1 MPIRF
6 KTLVKVVV
14 AITILFAL
22 TSFSLVK
29 THNRTLTHHL
39 PKRLIEQ
46 VNRQT
51 RGMTEMQIMNYSLDL
66 TAKSLKFAEKN
77 DIEYGKANCVG
88 YAQLC
93 SAICNQ
99 ALKNNGYS
107 YRAKPV
113 VGYITDYGI
122 NLCTLFKSVAPTRH
136 WKNFVK
142 DHDFVEL
149 QLGKTTYYFDPSVYD
164 ILGDKC
170 LTIKNSIK

>member
-1 MPIRF
+1 MSIRF
-6 KTLVKVVV
+6 KTLAKIIV
-14 AITILFAL
+14 AIAILFAL

-51 RGMTEMQIMNYSLDL
+51 RGMTEMQIMDYGLNL

-77 DIEYGKANCVG
+77 DIEHGKANCVG

-107 YRAKPV
+107 HRAKPA
-113 VGYITDYGI
+113 VGYITDCGI
-122 NLCTLFKSVAPTRH
+122 NLCALFKSVVPTRH
-136 WKNFVK
+136 WQNFVK

-149 QLGKTTYYFDPSVYD
+149 QVGDTTYYFDPSVYD
-164 ILGDKC
+164 VLGDKC
-170 LTIKNSIK
+170 LIIKNSTK

>member
-1 MPIRF
+1 MKMPIRF
-6 KTLVKVVV
+6 NTLAKVVV
-14 AITILFAL
+14 AIAILFAL

-29 THNRTLTHHL
+29 THDRALTHRL

-51 RGMTEMQIMNYSLDL
+51 RGMTEMQIMDYSLDL

-77 DIEYGKANCVG
+77 DIEHGKANCVG

-99 ALKNNGYS
+99 ALKNNGYCH
-107 YRAKPV
+107 RAKPV
-113 VGYITDYGI
+113 VGYIADCGI
-122 NLCTLFKSVAPTRH
+122 NLCALFKSVAPTRH
-136 WKNFVK
+136 WQNFVK

-149 QLGKTTYYFDPSVYD
+149 QVGDTTCYFDPSVYD
-164 ILGDKC
+164 VLGDKC
-170 LTIKNSIK
+170 LTTKAL